1 MLRNLSIDLFV
12 ISYITGF
19 FKFIPKYI
27 IFLIILTYFLDAFA
41 LYFSSIGQAMIKNNA
56 NLNKFIIEYLKYT
69 KPLKSTSPFLFFLD
83 RFIVGCIFIIIL
95 IRYYYLHGM
104 CK

>member
-19 FKFIPKYI
+19 FKFIPKHI
-27 IFLIILTYFLDAFA
+27 IFLIILTYFFDAFA
-41 LYFSSIGQAMIKNNA
+41 LYFSSIGQVMIKNNA
-56 NLNKFIIEYLKYT
+56 NLNKFITVYLKYT

-83 RFIVGCIFIIIL
+83 RFIVGCIFIIML
-95 IRYYYLHGM
+95 ICYYYLHGM

>member
-27 IFLIILTYFLDAFA
+27 IFLIILTYFFDAFA
-41 LYFSSIGQAMIKNNA
+41 LYFSSIGQSMIKNNA
-56 NLNKFIIEYLKYT
+56 NLNKGLVQFNPGSDDSQNNSNGESRWRNLGKFSMQFT
-69 KPLKSTSPFLFFLD
+69 GF
-83 RFIVGCIFIIIL
+83 
-95 IRYYYLHGM
+95 
-104 CK
+104 